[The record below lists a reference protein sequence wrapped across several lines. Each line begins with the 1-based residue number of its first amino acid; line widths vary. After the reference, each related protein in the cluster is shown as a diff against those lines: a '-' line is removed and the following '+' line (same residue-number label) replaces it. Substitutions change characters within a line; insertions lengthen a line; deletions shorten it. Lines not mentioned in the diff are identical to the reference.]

1 MATSGRYANSVRSA
15 WHALRRTKIP
25 FRLAGQMRDALD
37 ALATAIA
44 ARDSRAAPLAAIDV
58 ARAGRDVQLR
68 YEPASEVDRAR
79 FGLWT
84 RQLQADAGDGDQA
97 SVIGDVA
104 TLEWVRDRI
113 PLVSAS
119 TAVDEQLR
127 SLEGSAESGE
137 LAAAADAAVQLRET
151 VAGVRSGGL

>member
-1 MATSGRYANSVRSA
+1 
-15 WHALRRTKIP
+15 
-25 FRLAGQMRDALD
+25 
-37 ALATAIA
+37 
-44 ARDSRAAPLAAIDV
+44 
-58 ARAGRDVQLR
+58 
-68 YEPASEVDRAR
+68 VDRAR

-84 RQLQADAGDGDQA
+84 RQLQADAAAGDQA

-113 PLVSAS
+113 PLGSAS